1 MQGHTANLGDAVAA
15 PEQRPLAEA
24 RRMTRR
30 RRLAADVGE
39 DVARRLPAF
48 AKRNH
53 YHRTEGLPAC
63 RIGNRGVIPRGIS
76 PGPTGDASNLIAW
89 DPTAL
94 QLDRQS
100 MHQGI
105 GSDTDGC
112 DYAAGLDP

>member
-15 PEQRPLAEA
+15 AEQRHLAEA

-48 AKRNH
+48 AKRKH
-53 YHRTEGLPAC
+53 YHRTERLPAC
-63 RIGNRGVIPRGIS
+63 RIGNRGVIPRGIN
-76 PGPTGDASNLIAW
+76 PWPTGDPAKRIAW

-94 QLDRQS
+94 QLDRQA

-105 GSDTDGC
+105 GSDATGC
-112 DYAAGLDP
+112 DCAAVLDP